1 LVAVG
6 DGEDLANTVI
16 KNADRKSFKQ
26 ICTELHAGAE
36 KLRAK
41 KNLNHNKKMSA
52 VNFLP
57 TFLIGPI
64 MQVSSYLASIGI
76 SVNFLGVKGYE
87 FGSCV
92 LTSIGSLGI
101 ESGFPPIPRIYLIN

>member
-1 LVAVG
+1 
-6 DGEDLANTVI
+6 
-16 KNADRKSFKQ
+16 
-26 ICTELHAGAE
+26 
-36 KLRAK
+36 
-41 KNLNHNKKMSA
+41 MSA

-76 SVNFLGVKGYE
+76 SVDIFGVKGYE

-101 ESGFPPIPRIYLIN
+101 ESGFPPIPRIQLFIKLLHLRLWLFLSVRRKQNIIMMRVMR